1 MEKAIAVFRHLCD
14 YILMK
19 AKEKRTMTLNLTERE
34 MAALEALTVKKG
46 LSKTATM
53 RLALR
58 LLQAV
63 DAKVQLGHKLFVEDD
78 RTREKSELVVL

>member
-1 MEKAIAVFRHLCD
+1 MLIVVSD
-14 YILMK
+14 S
-19 AKEKRTMTLNLTERE
+19 AKKTMTLNLTARE
-34 MAALEALTVKKG
+34 MAVLEELAAKKD

-63 DAKVQLGHKLFVEDD
+63 DARAQMGQKLYTEDE
-78 RTREKSELVVL
+78 TTKEKSELVLL

>member
-1 MEKAIAVFRHLCD
+1 MHDSDQLPPVSDPHK
-14 YILMK
+14 K
-19 AKEKRTMTLNLTERE
+19 TMTLNLTARE
-34 MAALEALTVKKG
+34 MAVLEELAAKKD

-63 DAKVQLGHKLFVEDD
+63 DAKVRIGQKLYTEDEA
-78 RTREKSELVVL
+78 TKEKSELVLL